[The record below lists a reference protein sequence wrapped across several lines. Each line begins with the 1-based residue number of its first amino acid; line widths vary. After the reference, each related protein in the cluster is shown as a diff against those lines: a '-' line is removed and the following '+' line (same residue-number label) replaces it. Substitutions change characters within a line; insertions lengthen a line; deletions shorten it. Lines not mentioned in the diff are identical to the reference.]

1 MSAPTLPTG
10 HEEYEALAVAWAIAA
25 LEPAEQH
32 RFEGHRARCA
42 RCAGAVADALDVAVE
57 LAYCV
62 PDVELPT
69 GLKSRL
75 LAAVAVDRPAGA
87 VTALPT
93 LVPDAPPRVDRP
105 ALGPPATRRTGPAVG
120 DQRPAGSA
128 GAAPEQ
134 PGTPGA
140 AGPDG
145 SGPPVAAAPV
155 AAAPAAVAAA
165 PVRDG
170 DPGGGRRSRT
180 RPGRHRAPDPRRLA
194 TVLAAAAIA
203 LLSVVTTW
211 QVAGSRDTPTPAPAA
226 APADRV
232 AALRAGV
239 GDRTVATVVLRGDRA
254 EVVTDVL
261 APNAGRDSSYVLWGV
276 PAGGGAPAALG
287 SFEVMTG
294 DGLRSYPVRLVRA
307 PAGYPVLAVS
317 EEPAGSLPAEPASV
331 IASGA
336 LSR

>member
-1 MSAPTLPTG
+1 M
-10 HEEYEALAVAWAIAA
+10 
-25 LEPAEQH
+25 
-32 RFEGHRARCA
+32 
-42 RCAGAVADALDVAVE
+42 
-57 LAYCV
+57 
-62 PDVELPT
+62 
-69 GLKSRL
+69 
-75 LAAVAVDRPAGA
+75 
-87 VTALPT
+87 
-93 LVPDAPPRVDRP
+93 
-105 ALGPPATRRTGPAVG
+105 AT
-120 DQRPAGSA
+120 
-128 GAAPEQ
+128 
-134 PGTPGA
+134 
-140 AGPDG
+140 
-145 SGPPVAAAPV
+145 APV
-155 AAAPAAVAAA
+155 Q
-165 PVRDG
+165 DG
-170 DPGGGRRSRT
+170 DPGRPRRT

-194 TVLAAAAIA
+194 TALAAAAIA

-287 SFEVMTG
+287 SFEVVTG

-317 EEPAGSLPAEPASV
+317 EEPAGSLPAEPGSV